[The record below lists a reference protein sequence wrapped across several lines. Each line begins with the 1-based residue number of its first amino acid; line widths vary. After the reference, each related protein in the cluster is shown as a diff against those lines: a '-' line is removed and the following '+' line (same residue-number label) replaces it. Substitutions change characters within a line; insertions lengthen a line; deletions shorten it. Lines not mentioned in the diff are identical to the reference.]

1 MQRVHGRARRGTP
14 QGVTPATLDIPGV
27 QQRPRVVLLSSMSPG
42 RLTRRYGEVAE
53 AGDVNVNRHC
63 YDKDT
68 ARDWAYDPGGGM
80 VSEGKNGTL
89 RVTVQSR
96 VAYQGSGRLQ
106 LGRAHA

>member
-1 MQRVHGRARRGTP
+1 MQRVQGRARGEAP

-27 QQRPRVVLLSSMSPG
+27 QQRAGVAFLSSMSPG
-42 RLTRRYGEVAE
+42 RVTRLYREVRE
-53 AGDVNVNRHC
+53 LGDVNVNLHC

-68 ARDWAYDPGGGM
+68 ARDWAYDPDGGM

-96 VAYQGSGRLQ
+96 VAHQGFG
-106 LGRAHA
+106 